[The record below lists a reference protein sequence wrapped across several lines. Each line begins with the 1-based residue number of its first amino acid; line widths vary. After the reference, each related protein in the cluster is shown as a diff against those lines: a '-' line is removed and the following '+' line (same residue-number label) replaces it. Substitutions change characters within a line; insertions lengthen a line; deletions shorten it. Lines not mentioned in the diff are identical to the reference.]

1 MTGKRHRLLAFLCAA
16 ALLLSL
22 AGCGNNAAE
31 TDPYS
36 QIPAS
41 TGGKDIERAE
51 MADEV
56 FSLNSNS
63 RFSFRPLIA
72 TNHANQLI
80 CSLVYENMIE
90 LDNNFEVIEGA
101 GLITDY
107 SVSEDGRS
115 WTFTVDRTH
124 TFHDGSA
131 VSGLDLRRSLESAIY
146 ADRFRGRFASVQ
158 GVSHSEDKMYVT
170 LGIANTQFVKLLN
183 IPVCKA
189 GSFGEA
195 HPLGS
200 GPYMWSEEGD
210 RLLAYSAYPGAEK
223 LPVDEIYIKEYT
235 DAASILSAYEDALI
249 DVVLNDPS
257 SSTNLGYASSNESRS
272 FATTNMHYVAFNEDS
287 ALGRYSNIR
296 TALNYGFDRSYFAD
310 ELMRGNAV
318 ATPIPMYPTCAAYPE
333 ALADDSGYDLAR
345 CKLILENY
353 GIRDYD
359 GDGKLEFSSGNNAD
373 LVMTMI
379 VASDSGIKAGM
390 VRHFAEDMAS
400 IGLTINIRE
409 LSWDE
414 YVEALENG
422 KLADDTEF
430 DMYYAEV
437 KLRNDFDLT
446 ELLQVRNKNNESTNL
461 NYTHSTDQVFET
473 YIYNYLAASDMDRA
487 NQYNIL
493 AQYILNTGSII
504 TIGFEKQEVITH
516 RGVCKGVDPNMGNP
530 LYNFPNWEID
540 LEKRDD

>member
-1 MTGKRHRLLAFLCAA
+1 MMRKRNRLLALLCAA
-16 ALLLSL
+16 MLLAL
-22 AGCGNNAAE
+22 AGCGSSAPV
-31 TDPYS
+31 DPYS
-36 QIPAS
+36 DIPSS

-72 TNHANQLI
+72 TNHANPLI

-101 GLITDY
+101 GLIKKWSISD
-107 SVSEDGRS
+107 DGRS
-115 WTFTVDRTH
+115 WVFTVDTTH
-124 TFHDGSA
+124 TFHDGSSVTGA
-131 VSGLDLRRSLESAIY
+131 DLRRSLESAIY

-158 GVSHSEDKMYVT
+158 GVSHTEDKMYVT

-183 IPVCKA
+183 IPVCKM
-189 GSFGEA
+189 GSFGED
-195 HPLGS
+195 HPIGS

-210 RLLAYSAYPGAEK
+210 RLLAYSGHNGYDK

-235 DAASILSAYEDALI
+235 DAAGILSAYEDALI

-296 TALNYGFDRSYFAD
+296 TALTYAFDRSYFAD

-318 ATPIPMYPTCAAYPE
+318 ASPIPMYPTCKVYPTD
-333 ALADDSGYDLAR
+333 LANDNQYDLER
-345 CKLILENY
+345 CRLILENY

-359 GDGKLEFSSGNNAD
+359 EDGKLEFSSGNNAD
-373 LVMTMI
+373 LSMTII

-390 VRHFAEDMAS
+390 VRRFAEDMAK
-400 IGLTINIRE
+400 IGLTIDVRE

-414 YVEALENG
+414 YTKALEEG
-422 KLADDTEF
+422 RLEDDTEF

-446 ELLQVRNKNNESTNL
+446 ELLQVRNKNNESTNV
-461 NYTHSTDQVFET
+461 NFTHSTDRVFET
-473 YIYNYLAASDMDRA
+473 YIYNYLGASDMDRA
-487 NQYNIL
+487 NQYHIL
-493 AQYILNTGSII
+493 AQYILTTGSMIP
-504 TIGFEKQEVITH
+504 IGFEKQELITH

-530 LYNFPNWEID
+530 LYNFQNWEID
-540 LEKRDD
+540 LEKRD

>member
-1 MTGKRHRLLAFLCAA
+1 MRKSYKLLALLCAA

-22 AGCGNNAAE
+22 AGCGSGAKSE
-31 TDPYS
+31 DPYS
-36 QIPAS
+36 DIPAS

-51 MADEV
+51 MADDI
-56 FSLNSNS
+56 FSLNSNNRYS
-63 RFSFRPLIA
+63 YRPLVA

-90 LDNNFEVIEGA
+90 LDNDFEVIEGA
-101 GLITDY
+101 GLITEW

-115 WTFTVDRTH
+115 WTFTVDTTH

-131 VSGLDLRRSLESAIY
+131 VGGADLRRSLESAIY

-158 GVSHSEDKMYVT
+158 GVSHSENKMYVT

-189 GSFGEA
+189 GTFGDD

-200 GPYMWSEEGD
+200 GPYMWSEDGSK
-210 RLLAYSAYPGAEK
+210 LLAYTGHNGYDR
-223 LPVDEIYIKEYT
+223 LPVEEIYIKEYT

-257 SSTNLGYASSNESRS
+257 SSTNLGYSSSNEERA
-272 FATTNMHYVAFNEDS
+272 FATTNMHYVAFNEES

-296 TALNYGFDRSYFAD
+296 TALSYGFDRSYFAD

-318 ATPIPMYPTCAAYPE
+318 AASVPMYPTCKAYP
-333 ALADDSGYDLAR
+333 ADLADDNEYDLDR

-359 GDGKLEFSSGNNAD
+359 EDGKLEFSSGNNAD
-373 LVMTMI
+373 LTMTMI
-379 VASDSGIKAGM
+379 VASDSSIKAGM
-390 VRHFAEDMAS
+390 VRHFAEDMAK
-400 IGLTINIRE
+400 IGLTIDVRE
-409 LSWDE
+409 LSWDD
-414 YVEALENG
+414 YLTALEEG
-422 KLADDTEF
+422 RLEDDTEF

-446 ELLQVRNKNNESTNL
+446 ELLQVRNKNNESTNI
-461 NYTHSTDQVFET
+461 NFTRSTDRVYET

-487 NQYNIL
+487 NQYRIL
-493 AQYILNTGSII
+493 AQYILTNGDLIP
-504 TIGFEKQEVITH
+504 IGFEKQEVITH

-540 LEKRDD
+540 LEKRD